1 LSQRHHLIAVFAW
14 VTFLCLSPREAMACS
29 CVDWSQMGT
38 ASARQDFRAEWAKAE
53 AAVSG
58 TVVEASDLETVVSV
72 GRVLKGQVPNV
83 LRIFRRPAAQPRI
96 EKRGDGVMLGPI
108 PMDCRPL
115 LDTETEYLVLLYRY
129 NGALVAGRCTV
140 WSGRDREQ
148 RLRWI
153 PQKK

>member
-1 LSQRHHLIAVFAW
+1 MSQRHHLIAVFAW
-14 VTFLCLSPREAMACS
+14 LTFLCLSPREAMACS

-53 AAVSG
+53 AAVTG
-58 TVVEASDLETVVSV
+58 TVVAASDLETVVNV
-72 GRVLKGQVPNV
+72 GRVLKGQVPTV
-83 LRIFRRPAAQPRI
+83 LRIFPRPAPPKF
-96 EKRGDGVMLGPI
+96 EKRGDGFVMEST
-108 PMDCRPL
+108 MDCRPL
-115 LDTETEYLVLLYRY
+115 LDTETEYLVLLYRH